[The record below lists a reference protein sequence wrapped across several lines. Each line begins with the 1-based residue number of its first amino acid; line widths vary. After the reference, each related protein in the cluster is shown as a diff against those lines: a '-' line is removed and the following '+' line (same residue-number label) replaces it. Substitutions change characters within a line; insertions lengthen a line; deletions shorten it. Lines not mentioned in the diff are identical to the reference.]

1 MGFFMGVLNSS
12 EGTLSRLKYDFIY
25 DINIITRNGCNNQI
39 QTIMNFHFRLYY
51 TMLSNTF
58 ESYRKCLR

>member
-12 EGTLSRLKYDFIY
+12 DGTLSRLKYDFIY

-39 QTIMNFHFRLYY
+39 QTNIDLNSRSFY
-51 TMLSNTF
+51 TMLSDIIK
-58 ESYRKCLR
+58 RL